1 MNILFPPPPPTTC
14 CRRGLTS
21 PPSYPPGNL
30 RADIA
35 AAAAP
40 CRVVAS
46 KMMRRMC
53 DVCGVEF
60 TEYTDGR
67 RTHPPTATVDGRRS
81 QGTCLLI
88 TAALLGRRR
97 AAWFWASHERMMHNN
112 IYQVM
117 FVPSSAG
124 YGRRGRIVAGCAAAG
139 SAVPE
144 RSTASRV
151 TEGVRR

>member
-60 TEYTDGR
+60 TEYR
-67 RTHPPTATVDGRRS
+67 RKADAPAYCHGGWTTESGYLPVDHRS
-81 QGTCLLI
+81 
-88 TAALLGRRR
+88 LLGRRR